1 MQQSRDFQLDVLGQ
15 ITFNTNVPSQQQ
27 PSSQYGFS
35 RIILIGSFVFI
46 GVMLFIH
53 YITLENLLNS
63 QYITD
68 KNSTAIKELIDHVN
82 TSNQTVFNILLP
94 VFGAWVDVV
103 VAFYFSSEQEKNTHD
118 ILIKKLSPDEEKLS
132 TSTNSTR

>member
-15 ITFNTNVPSQQQ
+15 IAFNTNVPSQQQ

-68 KNSTAIKELIDHVN
+68 KNSTAIKELIDNVN